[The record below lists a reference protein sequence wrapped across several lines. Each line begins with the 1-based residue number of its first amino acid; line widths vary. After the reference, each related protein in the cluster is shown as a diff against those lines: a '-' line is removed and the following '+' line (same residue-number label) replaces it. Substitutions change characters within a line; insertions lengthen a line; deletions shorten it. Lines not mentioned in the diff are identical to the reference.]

1 MVISTLLL
9 HFLTQSTDDYEAQP
23 YFDDDKTL
31 LRASTA
37 PARPLTE
44 IEEFR
49 RSQEFFLL
57 EQSVV
62 LTAQLIQKSNQKYD
76 LDSQDGQSTCKKYLK
91 LLEKLQEV
99 VPSLTSSDLSTR
111 ALKYKLPVENI
122 EVSFQKPIRSYT
134 RKVLFAI

>member
-1 MVISTLLL
+1 M
-9 HFLTQSTDDYEAQP
+9 
-23 YFDDDKTL
+23 

-57 EQSVV
+57 EQSVI
-62 LTAQLIQKSNQKYD
+62 LTAQLIQRNNQKYD
-76 LDSQDGQSTCKKYLK
+76 LDSQEGQSTCKKYLK

-99 VPSLTSSDLSTR
+99 NEMHI
-111 ALKYKLPVENI
+111 KLFHN
-122 EVSFQKPIRSYT
+122 KN
-134 RKVLFAI
+134 